1 MKGYIPMQTM
11 TIRSIQQKTSQRGT
25 TFWNVELG
33 TPDGS
38 TLLATIWD
46 SDVRQALGNLTRAN
60 VELERNAK
68 GYAKITAV
76 SPAASAPPAGMP
88 SMVGASPVMAYRYL
102 ALDAVAKLFQGAG
115 IRSGDAIEY
124 AEALV
129 HWLEHGPISDD
140 PDDDEPGDDWSHD
153 DGEIPF

>member
-1 MKGYIPMQTM
+1 MQTM

-60 VELERNAK
+60 VEIERNAK

-88 SMVGASPVMAYRYL
+88 SMVGASREMGYRYL
-102 ALDAVAKLFQGAG
+102 ALEAVARLFQGSG
-115 IRSGDAIEY
+115 IGLADAIDV
-124 AEALV
+124 AEGIA

-140 PDDDEPGDDWSHD
+140 PDDDEPGDDW
-153 DGEIPF
+153 